1 MADIENRIMDLETL
15 VTHQARTIE
24 ELSSIVAEQWQVI
37 DAMRGKLD
45 ALTERF
51 MALQEQAISQPE
63 TGKPPHW

>member
-1 MADIENRIMDLETL
+1 MADLEHRIMDLETL

-24 ELSSIVAEQWQVI
+24 ELSSMVAEQWQLM

-51 MALQEQAISQPE
+51 MALEEQAIGRPE
-63 TGKPPHW
+63 AGKPPHW